1 VKGNVFSYFVLNLNP
16 LNNDFAL
23 NRNRSLGATLIVC
36 PATLMHQWVGELD
49 RWYPG
54 NKTAVLHHSSPYKGS
69 KRKLLALITRLNG
82 ILITSYSS
90 VLAYSQ
96 LLNEF
101 EWHYV
106 ILDEGHKIRNP
117 EAQTTMAVKR
127 FDTPHRIV
135 LSGSPI
141 QNSLKELWSLFDF
154 VYPGKLGT
162 LPIFM
167 EQFAVPITQ
176 GGYSNASDTQVQIAF
191 KCATVL
197 RDTIRPYLL
206 RRVKQDVQMTLKLPD
221 KNEQVLFCRLTSAQR
236 KLYLDYLKSPEVVD
250 IARGSTQMF
259 VGLVNLRKICNHP
272 DLYGA
277 SKNGALAV
285 AMQNENSTKDDKDNG
300 QDDESVQMNKKFG
313 HYKKSG
319 KMKVVACLLK
329 EWHKQNHKVLMF
341 TQGRQMLTILKQ
353 YLIHKKFTHLIMDGS
368 TPIHNRPAL
377 IKKFNTDPDVFVF
390 LLTTRVGGLGV
401 NLTGADRIII
411 YDPDWN
417 PSTDAQARER
427 AWRIGQKRQVTIYR
441 LLTAGTVEEKI
452 YHRQI
457 FKQFLTNRV
466 LKDPRQ
472 KRFFKTNDLFEL
484 FTLGADLK
492 STESNAIFAGT
503 DSEVV
508 IPKRSRSKK
517 QESEEIRL
525 PPEKLAELREKAKK
539 TSQLIANKFNS
550 NLESID
556 NPQPSTSSDSSN
568 EVKNAKK
575 DKADGLIFEG
585 RRIKYL
591 VTAQAYQ
598 DTEEQTEIGQKQD
611 EYVLERLFKKAPMI
625 SALHHDRIEGNTE
638 QDAALVE
645 QEADRVA
652 KDAIRTLQRSRQAYG
667 ERDFSRLG
675 CDFPSSSGSNSTSV
689 APRAQTSGGFGA
701 RVVPRSTNGFGS
713 RIQPQSS
720 NRFSPSNQAPK
731 PSGFGSSLCKPSSKS
746 TVKNSEEKEKLPE
759 GLFAVEPSES
769 EAPLLSTIRKR
780 NTGSGQHDDSNG
792 EDSGDDISD
801 EHKKLVEDVRDYF
814 LDQTNQR
821 FKCSTDELL
830 GHFNSKRMPKEHTVF
845 FRSLLY
851 KLCTFTRSTLT
862 NVGFWTLRPEF
873 R

>member
-1 VKGNVFSYFVLNLNP
+1 MGP
-16 LNNDFAL
+16 
-23 NRNRSLGATLIVC
+23 TLIIC
-36 PATLMHQWVGELD
+36 PATLMHQWVNELD

-69 KRKLLALITRLNG
+69 KRKLLALISRLNG

-127 FDTPHRIV
+127 FETPHRIV

-141 QNSLKELWSLFDF
+141 QNNLKELWSLFDF

-191 KCATVL
+191 KCASVL

-206 RRVKQDVQMTLKLPD
+206 RRVKQDVKMTINLPD
-221 KNEQVLFCRLTSAQR
+221 KNEQVLFCRLTSGQR
-236 KLYLDYLKSPEVVD
+236 KLYSEYLKSPEVAD
-250 IARGSTQMF
+250 IARGSMQMF

-277 SKNGALAV
+277 SKSGGLAGV
-285 AMQNENSTKDDKDNG
+285 MQAVDNEAERTNNDDDS
-300 QDDESVQMNKKFG
+300 SVQMNKKFG

-329 EWHKQNHKVLMF
+329 EWKKQNHKVLVF
-341 TQGRQMLTILKQ
+341 TQGRQMLAILKQ
-353 YLIHKKFTHLIMDGS
+353 YFVNKDYSHLVMDGS
-368 TPIHNRPAL
+368 TPIHSRPAL
-377 IKKFNTDPDVFVF
+377 IKKFNTDPNVFIF

-484 FTLGADLK
+484 FTLSDDLK
-492 STESNAIFAGT
+492 NTESNALFAGT
-503 DSEVV
+503 DSEVK
-508 IPKRSRSKK
+508 IPKRSKSSKNDT
-517 QESEEIRL
+517 EEILL
-525 PPEKLAELREKAKK
+525 PPEKLEELREKARKA
-539 TSQLIANKFNS
+539 SQMIASKFNRKADS
-550 NLESID
+550 SED
-556 NPQPSTSSDSSN
+556 PQPSTSGESSN
-568 EVKNAKK
+568 GSK
-575 DKADGLIFEG
+575 DKSKKTRDEKSGGTMLEG
-585 RRIKYL
+585 KRIKYL
-591 VTAQAYQ
+591 VTAQVHQ
-598 DTEEQTEIGQKQD
+598 VSEEDQMAAQRQN

-625 SALHHDRIEGNTE
+625 SALHHDRIEGNTGH
-638 QDAALVE
+638 DVALVE
-645 QEADRVA
+645 QEAERVA
-652 KDAIRTLQRSRQAYG
+652 KDAIRALQRSRQAYG
-667 ERDFSRLG
+667 ERDFGLLG
-675 CDFPSSSGSNSTSV
+675 SDISLPSLQNQSSHV
-689 APRAQTSGGFGA
+689 
-701 RVVPRSTNGFGS
+701 GFGS
-713 RIQPQSS
+713 RFQRSSTAIIGSRIQGQDHSS
-720 NRFSPSNQAPK
+720 
-731 PSGFGSSLCKPSSKS
+731 SGFGAAIQSRSFSNGTTLQVPSVSTGRSPLTKGFGSCVSQLPHKNKAKKS
-746 TVKNSEEKEKLPE
+746 TSDKSGDQETLPD
-759 GLFAVEPSES
+759 GLFSVEPADS

-780 NTGSGQHDDSNG
+780 NTGSASVSSASRNDSN
-792 EDSGDDISD
+792 DSDSDDIPD
-801 EHKKLVEDVRDYF
+801 NQKKLVEDVRDYF
-814 LDQTNQR
+814 LLQSDQR
-821 FKCSTDELL
+821 FRCSTDQLL
-830 GHFNSKRMPKEHTVF
+830 EHFNSKRLAKDQTVF

-851 KLCTFTRSTLT
+851 KLCTFHRSSLT
-862 NVGFWTLRPEF
+862 NVGFWTLREEF